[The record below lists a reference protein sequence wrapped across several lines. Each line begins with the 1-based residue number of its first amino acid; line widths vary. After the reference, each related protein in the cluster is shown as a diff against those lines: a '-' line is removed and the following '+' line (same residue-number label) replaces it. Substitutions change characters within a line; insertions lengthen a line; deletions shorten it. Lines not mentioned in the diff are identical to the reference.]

1 MSLPFQDAVADD
13 PRYTKR
19 GAVFVPAGEGI
30 QRWVA
35 GDMYSVKVTAEQTN
49 GLLGFIEASV
59 PPGGGPV
66 AHVHNTDSEAFYV
79 LDGELEFLDGD
90 ETYTARAGDFVF
102 VPPGIR
108 HRFRNKALHTAKM
121 LFLFSPGGLE
131 ESFVVGGDEPVPGQ
145 PVPAWDLAR
154 ITRMMA
160 DISHLN
166 LSTDI
171 LPESAD
177 N

>member
-1 MSLPFQDAVADD
+1 MSLPFQEAVADD
-13 PRYTKR
+13 PRYTRR
-19 GAVFVPAGEGI
+19 GGMHVPAGQGI

-35 GDMYSVKVTAEQTN
+35 GDMYSVKATAKNTN
-49 GLLGFIEASV
+49 GFLGFIEASV

-90 ETYTARAGDFVF
+90 HTYTAHSGDFVF

-108 HRFRNKALHTAKM
+108 HRFKNNGLHTAKM

-131 ESFVVGGDEPVPGQ
+131 ESFVLGGDEPEPGR
-145 PVPAWDLAR
+145 PVPAWDLPR
-154 ITRMMA
+154 FEKMMA
-160 DISHLN
+160 DISGLD
-166 LSTDI
+166 LRTDI
-171 LPESAD
+171 LPEAE
-177 N
+177 

>member
-13 PRYTKR
+13 PRYTTR
-19 GAVFVPAGEGI
+19 GALHVPAGQGI

-35 GDMYSVKVTAEQTN
+35 GDMYSVKATAKNTN
-49 GLLGFIEASV
+49 GMLGFIEASV

-90 ETYTARAGDFVF
+90 QIVAARSGDFVF

-108 HRFRNKALHTAKM
+108 HRFKNNGLHTAKL

-131 ESFVVGGDEPVPGQ
+131 ETFVVGGDEPEPGK
-145 PVPAWDLAR
+145 PIPAWDMAR
-154 ITRMMA
+154 VMKMGE
-160 DISHLN
+160 DISHLD
-166 LSTDI
+166 LKTDI
-171 LPESAD
+171 LPERE
-177 N
+177 